1 MSAIIAKD
9 SSKGQIVIPASIR
22 KEQNI
27 ENGTQLSFTL
37 NDDGTILVR
46 KVPTD
51 LDWANLLKDYP
62 NEDVELDAN
71 GHYDP
76 QKSPHFDEWM
86 REG

>member
-1 MSAIIAKD
+1 MSAVIAKV

-22 KEQNI
+22 KTQNI
-27 ENGTQLSFTL
+27 ENGTQMSFTL

-51 LDWANLLKDYP
+51 LDWENLLKDYP
-62 NEDVELDAN
+62 NEDVEFNAN

-76 QKSPHFDEWM
+76 QKSPNFDEWM